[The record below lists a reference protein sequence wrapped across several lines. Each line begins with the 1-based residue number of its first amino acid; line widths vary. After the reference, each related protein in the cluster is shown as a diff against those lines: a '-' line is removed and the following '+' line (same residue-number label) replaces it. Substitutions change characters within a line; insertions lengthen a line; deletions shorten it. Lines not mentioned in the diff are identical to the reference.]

1 MAQITVVHRKKNL
14 PENTSQTTNQK
25 AISNHKKIIGNQKN
39 MLKKIIINQTNY
51 TNTYRLVIDYQA
63 KINERNH
70 KENIINKS
78 DIVFTD
84 ENGNYVQ

>member
-1 MAQITVVHRKKNL
+1 MSIQKIIL
-14 PENTSQTTNQK
+14 NQK
-25 AISNHKKIIGNQKN
+25 IANRLYDCLGDHK
-39 MLKKIIINQTNY
+39 
-51 TNTYRLVIDYQA
+51 LVIEYQA

-78 DIVFTD
+78 DIVLTD

>member
-1 MAQITVVHRKKNL
+1 MMLMTIQKNHRK
-14 PENTSQTTNQK
+14 P
-25 AISNHKKIIGNQKN
+25 KN
-39 MLKKIIINQTNY
+39 MLKKIIINQKIADKLYEYFDNH
-51 TNTYRLVIDYQA
+51 RLVIDYQA
-63 KINERNH
+63 KVNERNH

>member
-1 MAQITVVHRKKNL
+1 MMLMTIQKIIL
-14 PENTSQTTNQK
+14 NQK
-25 AISNHKKIIGNQKN
+25 IANKLYEYLGDHS
-39 MLKKIIINQTNY
+39 
-51 TNTYRLVIDYQA
+51 LVIDYQSRV
-63 KINERNH
+63 NTRNH

>member
-1 MAQITVVHRKKNL
+1 
-14 PENTSQTTNQK
+14 
-25 AISNHKKIIGNQKN
+25 
-39 MLKKIIINQTNY
+39 MLKKIIINQKIADKLY
-51 TNTYRLVIDYQA
+51 EYFGDHRLVIDYQA
-63 KINERNH
+63 KVNSRKH

>member
-1 MAQITVVHRKKNL
+1 MMLMTIQKIIL
-14 PENTSQTTNQK
+14 NQK
-25 AISNHKKIIGNQKN
+25 IANRLYDCLGDHK
-39 MLKKIIINQTNY
+39 
-51 TNTYRLVIDYQA
+51 LVIEYQA

-70 KENIINKS
+70 KEDIINKS

>member
-1 MAQITVVHRKKNL
+1 MMLMTIQKIL
-14 PENTSQTTNQK
+14 INQK
-25 AISNHKKIIGNQKN
+25 IANKLYEYLGDHS
-39 MLKKIIINQTNY
+39 
-51 TNTYRLVIDYQA
+51 LVIDYQA